1 MPIIRSRR
9 DFLANASLAVVAGAV
24 GARTSLAEEGPP
36 ETTTIRLGRF
46 PGICGA
52 PVYAAE
58 ELLRAEGFT
67 DVGYV
72 PKPPLDAVARG
83 DTDFDFDAAPWV
95 VSQLAAGEP
104 ITALAGIHSGCF
116 ELFAR
121 EPIRTISDL
130 KGKRFGIPAFGS
142 SPTCSLQSW
151 RRTSGSIPRR
161 TSTG

>member
-1 MPIIRSRR
+1 MQIIHSRR
-9 DFLANASLAVVAGAV
+9 HFLASASLAMAATGL
-24 GARTSLAEEGPP
+24 GARVSLANEGPP

-58 ELLRAEGFT
+58 DLLRAEGFT
-67 DVGYV
+67 DVRYV

-130 KGKRFGIPAFGS
+130 KGKKC
-142 SPTCSLQSW
+142 SPGL
-151 RRTSGSIPRR
+151 
-161 TSTG
+161 